1 MDQDVLK
8 KLLDLGVATGRKHL
22 VEKFDEKG
30 VPSPLAKLALNVIDD
45 VLHRVVEAVLE
56 AIETKHVVMKSS
68 GESEVEVVW
77 EKPAEPATEAP
88 VAVEAETAAARKA
101 KKATS

>member
-8 KLLDLGVATGRKHL
+8 KLLDLGAETGRKHL
-22 VEKFDEKG
+22 TERMTEKG
-30 VPSPLAKLALNVIDD
+30 VPSPLVNLAVGVIDD
-45 VLHRVVEAVLE
+45 VAHRVVEAILE

-77 EKPAEPATEAP
+77 EKPAEPAAEAP

-101 KKATS
+101 KKAAS